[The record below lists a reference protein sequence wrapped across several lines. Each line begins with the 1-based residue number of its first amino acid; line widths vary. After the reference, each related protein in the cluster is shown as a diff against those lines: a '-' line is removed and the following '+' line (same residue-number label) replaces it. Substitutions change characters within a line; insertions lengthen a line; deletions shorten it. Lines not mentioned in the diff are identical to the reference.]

1 MEWTAPLESLV
12 HGFISKGATPWAF
25 ELTAKMELTYDRSY
39 HAPDVDS
46 VPLPINIGHTRDKH
60 VQNIHRLTVCKCCF

>member
-25 ELTAKMELTYDRSY
+25 ELTAKMVLTYDRSY
-39 HAPDVDS
+39 HGGTKSLDA
-46 VPLPINIGHTRDKH
+46 R
-60 VQNIHRLTVCKCCF
+60 C